1 MCIYL
6 SATENCTYAA
16 NQPNTYTMYNNDMLT
31 TIPFS
36 ALHTEIEGK
45 RYLQIVYA
53 ILDMYTINYSL
64 LVTSH
69 SAERFETEGI
79 YDM

>member
-53 ILDMYTINYSL
+53 ILDM
-64 LVTSH
+64 
-69 SAERFETEGI
+69 
-79 YDM
+79 